1 MTRINYCIHRTTSS
15 LTFFLHKM
23 TQSHTKLYEEKGCC
37 ALLFKTQIN
46 ILAALTRLPQWQS
59 YKWIIANEFPP
70 MNIYTKFLQWNSWS
84 KPSKNLHQ
92 TKLSCSLLLL
102 HIFFFNFNYNFLPQ
116 KFRKLSLQQ
125 KIPRVRRIYTDYQ
138 RELLIK
144 EYLSHIILVGSE
156 KMIRDP
162 RQLCHNKI
170 SNTNSMQKL
179 KKDKL
184 KIMPIIMQNYWKL
197 YQIFPTW

>member
-1 MTRINYCIHRTTSS
+1 MQSTATSH
-15 LTFFLHKM
+15 F
-23 TQSHTKLYEEKGCC
+23 
-37 ALLFKTQIN
+37 
-46 ILAALTRLPQWQS
+46 
-59 YKWIIANEFPP
+59 
-70 MNIYTKFLQWNSWS
+70 
-84 KPSKNLHQ
+84 
-92 TKLSCSLLLL
+92 
-102 HIFFFNFNYNFLPQ
+102 FFFNFGYNFLPQ

-170 SNTNSMQKL
+170 SNTNSMPKAKKRQIKDNANNYAKL
-179 KKDKL
+179 LEAIPDISDLVAVTDAVLFLISESHAKRNLNFLANSGLNIDLYKKVDTKTNCSFVHVKHICFGLYIQGDWQFEVTKKL
-184 KIMPIIMQNYWKL
+184 
-197 YQIFPTW
+197 